1 MCQAW
6 AMRTLLTT
14 LAAGL
19 VAASSG
25 ALAAEP
31 DDAAIAALVAKE
43 MPGVIAWRR
52 DFHQHP
58 ELSNR
63 EVRTAGIVAAHL
75 RKLGLEVRTGVAKT
89 GVVAVLE
96 GARAGP
102 TIALRADMDALPV
115 VEQTDVPF
123 RSTVTTMYRGEK
135 VGVMHACGHDAHT
148 AILMGVAQILAGLR
162 AELPGKVIFVFQPAE
177 EGAPDGEEGGA
188 ALMLKEGVFAAGKPD
203 AMFGLH
209 VFSTLPAGVIG
220 YRPGPFMAGSDGYRL
235 LVTGRQSHGARP
247 WQGID
252 PIVVSSQIVSAL
264 QTIVSRQIDLTQNPA
279 IVTVGVI
286 RGGVRG
292 NIIPDSVEM
301 QGTIRTYDP
310 AQRTDV
316 LARVERTATR
326 IAEASGA
333 TAKVEF
339 SGHPNPVTRNDPALT
354 KRAVPTLTRVAG
366 ADRIREIGLQTPSED
381 FSFFAREVPSL
392 FFFVGVAKPGEP
404 ADKVADNHSPLF
416 YIDES
421 ALPVGVRALTQLS
434 VDYLTGRM

>member
-123 RSTVTTMYRGEK
+123 RSTVTTVYRGEK

-162 AELPGKVIFVFQPAE
+162 AELPGNVIFVSSP
-177 EGAPDGEEGGA
+177 PR
-188 ALMLKEGVFAAGKPD
+188 K
-203 AMFGLH
+203 
-209 VFSTLPAGVIG
+209 
-220 YRPGPFMAGSDGYRL
+220 
-235 LVTGRQSHGARP
+235 ARP
-247 WQGID
+247 
-252 PIVVSSQIVSAL
+252 
-264 QTIVSRQIDLTQNPA
+264 
-279 IVTVGVI
+279 
-286 RGGVRG
+286 
-292 NIIPDSVEM
+292 M
-301 QGTIRTYDP
+301 
-310 AQRTDV
+310 
-316 LARVERTATR
+316 ARKA
-326 IAEASGA
+326 
-333 TAKVEF
+333 
-339 SGHPNPVTRNDPALT
+339 
-354 KRAVPTLTRVAG
+354 
-366 ADRIREIGLQTPSED
+366 
-381 FSFFAREVPSL
+381 ARRSC
-392 FFFVGVAKPGEP
+392 
-404 ADKVADNHSPLF
+404 
-416 YIDES
+416 
-421 ALPVGVRALTQLS
+421 
-434 VDYLTGRM
+434 